1 MAISEAQAPVQDNC
15 KRGDRRGER
24 EEARRGGP
32 FVEYLLGPRSFYSSA
47 LVRFHISSTRSTVRD
62 RLTRKLSI
70 GGYITRAQMFIYL
83 KAKQYPVF
91 RLRAMITL
99 IIVCLVQTR

>member
-1 MAISEAQAPVQDNC
+1 MAISKAQAPVQDNC
-15 KRGDRRGER
+15 RRGER
-24 EEARRGGP
+24 EEARREASLSSIFSVP
-32 FVEYLLGPRSFYSSA
+32 EAFTPLRSFDSI
-47 LVRFHISSTRSTVRD
+47 FHQPVRD